1 MTSLS
6 THLEPLPAPP
16 AYGAGTVGEVLTSA
30 AACLGLG
37 GFGNA
42 LGLPPSRRVC
52 VVMVDGLGL
61 SQLKK
66 RGGHAPFLR
75 SHLEGA
81 RTLGSA
87 FPSTTAASLASLGTG
102 LPPGL
107 HGMVGYDVLDPAQD
121 KVVNML
127 GNWDDGVDPVTWQ
140 PHPTVFE
147 RAARDVPVVTVS
159 QPRFADSAMTRAA
172 LRGGSFLGAGTLQAR
187 VRGAAEQLAGADT
200 MLMYFYLNDLDKAG
214 HRHGCASTDWTDR
227 LEDLDSAMKSLA
239 RQMPADTLLL
249 LTADHGM
256 VDVAEGQRFDY
267 SARPALVD
275 GIAHTAG
282 EPRMVHLY
290 FEPGLDAAG
299 PERLRAAWQEAF
311 GRQAWILT
319 RGEAVAA
326 GLFGPT
332 VDASV
337 LPRIGDLL
345 VAAREPIALFDTRR
359 TSASALE
366 VIGQHGSMTRAEREV
381 PLLTLRR
388 PEPVRKA
395 PARRGAKPTPERPN
409 HG

>member
-1 MTSLS
+1 MTDLS

-16 AYGAGTVGEVLTSA
+16 AYGTGTVGEVLTSA
-30 AACLGLG
+30 AAALGLD

-42 LGLPPSRRVC
+42 LGLPAARRVC

-61 SQLKK
+61 SLLKQ

-75 SHLEGA
+75 THLDRA

-102 LPPGL
+102 LPPGR
-107 HGMVGYDVLDPAQD
+107 HGMVGYDVLDPAQG

-127 GNWDDGVDPVTWQ
+127 GNWDGGVDPLAWQ

-147 RAARDVPVVTVS
+147 RAARELPVVTVS
-159 QPRFADSAMTRAA
+159 QPRFADSPMTRAA
-172 LRGGSFLGAGTLQAR
+172 LRGGSFAGAGTLQAR
-187 VRGAAEQLAGADT
+187 VRTASEQLSGAEA

-214 HRHGCASTDWTDR
+214 HRHGSASTDWTDR

-239 RQMPADTLLL
+239 RRVPADTLLL

-267 SARPALVD
+267 SAQPALVD
-275 GIAHTAG
+275 GVAHTAG

-299 PERLRAAWQEAF
+299 GERLRAAWQEAF

-319 RGEAVAA
+319 RREAVEA
-326 GLFGPT
+326 GLFGAA
-332 VDASV
+332 VDPSV

-345 VAAREPIALFDTRR
+345 VAARGPIALFDTRR
-359 TSASALE
+359 TPASALE

-388 PEPVRKA
+388 PETARKG
-395 PARRGAKPTPERPN
+395 PAGRGTKTTPERPN